1 MRKMLSVLLIFG
13 ALGFA
18 YGQSIT
24 VTGKVVSSDDGLG
37 VIGATVLVKGGT
49 TGTTTDFDGNY
60 SINADSKGVL
70 VFQYM
75 GFSSLEVPI
84 NGQSTLNVTME
95 PTVQTLGEIVVV
107 GYGQQKKE
115 ALTGAIAEMD
125 NSRIEQVPVASFEQ
139 TLQGNMSGVQ
149 SSGGDGAPGS
159 NSQIRIRG
167 IGSISASSE
176 PLYVIDGAIVTAGSF
191 AGLNDNG
198 DRSTNIMSTL
208 NPNDI
213 ESISVLKDASAT
225 AIYGARGANGVILIT
240 TKRGKTGKPK
250 IQLGIQTGFNS
261 VASNKLL
268 KPLTGEQYKDLYI
281 SGYTVNGSMT
291 YEEAEAQL
299 IDTFIDMYD
308 PETGEMISTDWLD
321 AVTRTGLNQSYNLG
335 VSGATENVRY
345 YVSGSYFDQE
355 SHLIGTEFKRLSSR
369 ANIDVKIN
377 ENITLTNNLTV
388 SQTKQLGTVDGS
400 AWANPLYN
408 AYLLSPLIPIKDENG
423 NYYGEHK
430 NYFPMGGNNPVGSLS
445 GDDTRETS
453 QLRLLDNI
461 ALSVKF
467 LQDFTFRSQWNF
479 DIFQVDEYQYY
490 NANYGNGRN
499 VGGYAQENTIQ
510 NSNWLGTQ
518 TLSYSKTFG
527 DHHFDALIGY
537 EAQENNY
544 KTVYAYGENF
554 PNDKVRNLASA
565 SSSYDTSS
573 SRSSYSFVSLLSRAN
588 YDYNNKY
595 FLSASIRRDGS
606 SRFGA
611 DSRWGTFYS
620 VGAGWSIHK
629 EDFMEDISFINNL
642 KLRGSYGKTGNAE
655 IDNFISRGLY
665 DYSNTYDGLPGGSP
679 YQLANPE
686 LTWESQ
692 TNYNIGLD
700 FTLLNNRL
708 GGSIEYFN
716 KNSTD
721 LLLDVPVSRITGFE
735 NYTQNY
741 GEMVNN
747 GWEASINGR
756 ILQTDDFSWDAGFNI
771 TFLKN
776 EITKLQS
783 DYTDGTKRRAEGHDF
798 QSFYLY
804 EWAGVD
810 QSNGDPLWYTDETRS
825 VTTNDISDAERF
837 FIGKSATPDFYG
849 GFNSTFSYKGFSLD
863 GQFSY
868 SWNQYIYDSNER
880 FIQGDGALTP
890 RSTTTYIYENR
901 WLPGST
907 DAETPLFY
915 WGNNSGSNTA
925 NTSRWLHDA
934 SYIRLRNLTFAYNF
948 DSDITSKLGLSM
960 LRVYARGTNLLTIT
974 RDPDLYIDPEQG
986 INGISQ
992 GLTPAIKSIT
1002 LGLDLEF

>member
-1 MRKMLSVLLIFG
+1 MRKMLSMLLMFG
-13 ALGFA
+13 ALGLA

-24 VTGKVVSSDDGLG
+24 VTGKVVSSDDGMG
-37 VIGATVLVKGGT
+37 VIGATVLVKGGA

-60 SINADSKGVL
+60 SIEVDSQGVL
-70 VFQYM
+70 VFQSM
-75 GFSSLEVPI
+75 GFGTVEVPVD
-84 NGQSTLNVTME
+84 GQGTINVTME
-95 PTVQTLGEIVVV
+95 PSAQALDEIVVV
-107 GYGQQKKE
+107 GYGEQKKE
-115 ALTGAIAEMD
+115 ALTGAVGELD
-125 NSRIEQVPVASFEQ
+125 KSRIEQVPVASFEQ

-149 SSGGDGAPGS
+149 STGGDGAPGS

-176 PLYVIDGAIVTAGSF
+176 PLYVVDGAIVSSGNF
-191 AGLNDNG
+191 AELNDNG
-198 DRSTNIMSTL
+198 GRSANIMSTM

-213 ESISVLKDASAT
+213 ENITVLKDASAT

-250 IQLGIQTGFNS
+250 IHLGIQTGFNS

-268 KPLTGEQYKDLYI
+268 KPLNGEQYKDLYI

-299 IDTFIDMYD
+299 YALFPDMFD
-308 PETGEMISTDWLD
+308 PVTGEEISTNWLD
-321 AVTRTGLNQSYNLG
+321 AVTRTGFNQSYDLS
-335 VSGATENVRY
+335 VSGASDNVRY
-345 YVSGSYFDQE
+345 FVSGSYFDQE
-355 SHLIGTEFKRLSSR
+355 SHLIGTEFNRLSSR

-377 ENITLTNNLTV
+377 DNITLTNNLTV
-388 SQTKQLGTVDGS
+388 SHTSQLGAVDGS
-400 AWANPLYN
+400 AWANPMYN
-408 AYLLSPLIPIKDENG
+408 SYLLSPFIPIKDENG
-423 NYYGEHK
+423 DFYGDHK
-430 NYFPMGGNNPVGSLS
+430 DYFPMGGNNPVGSLS
-445 GDDTRETS
+445 GDDERSTE
-453 QLRLLDNI
+453 QLRLMDNI

-467 LQDFTFRSQWNF
+467 LKDFTFRTQWNV
-479 DIFQVDEYQYY
+479 DVFQVDEYQYY
-490 NANYGNGRN
+490 NQNYGNGRN
-499 VGGYAQENTIQ
+499 VGGYAQENTVQ
-510 NSNWLGTQ
+510 NKNWVGTQ
-518 TLSYSKTFG
+518 TLSYGKTFG
-527 DHHFDALIGY
+527 DHHIDALVGY
-537 EAQENNY
+537 EAQENKY
-544 KTVYAYGENF
+544 KSVYAYGENF
-554 PNDKVRNLASA
+554 PNEKVRNLASA
-565 SSSYDTSS
+565 SSSYSVSS
-573 SRSSYSFVSLLSRAN
+573 EREGYSFVSLFSRVN
-588 YDYNNKY
+588 YDYANKY
-595 FLSASIRRDGS
+595 YVTASIRRDGS

-620 VGAGWSIHK
+620 IGGGWSLHK
-629 EDFMEDISFINNL
+629 EGFLEDVSFLNSL

-655 IDNFISRGLY
+655 IDNYISRGLY
-665 DYSNTYDGLPGGSP
+665 DYSNAYDGLPGGSP

-692 TNYNIGLD
+692 ENYNIGLD
-700 FTLLNNRL
+700 FTLFNNRL
-708 GGSIEYFN
+708 GGTVEYYN

-735 NYTQNY
+735 SYTQNY
-741 GEMVNN
+741 GEMVNK
-747 GWEASINGR
+747 GWEVSLNGR
-756 ILQTDDFSWDAGFNI
+756 VLQTDDFSWDAGFNI

-783 DYTDGTKRRAEGHDF
+783 DYIDGTKRRAEGHDF

-810 QSNGDPLWYTDETRS
+810 QSNGDPLWYTDETRTQ
-825 VTTNDISDAERF
+825 TTNDISQAERF
-837 FIGKSATPDFYG
+837 FVGKSATPDFYG
-849 GFNSTFSYKGFSLD
+849 GFDTTFTYKNLSLF

-868 SWNQYIYDSNER
+868 SWNQYVYDSNER
-880 FIQGDGALTP
+880 FLHGDGALTP

-915 WGNNSGSNTA
+915 WGNNSGSNSA
-925 NTSRWLHDA
+925 YSSRWLHDA
-934 SYIRLRNLTFAYNF
+934 SYIRLRNLTLAYNF
-948 DSDITSKLGLSM
+948 NSGITSKLGLSM

-986 INGISQ
+986 INGIAQ

-1002 LGLDLEF
+1002 LGLDIEF